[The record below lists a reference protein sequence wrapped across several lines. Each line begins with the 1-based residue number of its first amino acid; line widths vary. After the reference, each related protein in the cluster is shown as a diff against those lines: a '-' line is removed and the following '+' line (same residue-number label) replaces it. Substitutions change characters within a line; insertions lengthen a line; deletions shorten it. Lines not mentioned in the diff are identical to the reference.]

1 MELDWEFMRHT
12 FFLALKGVPVALN
25 ITLVTLLISIPLGF
39 VIAIVR
45 NNKKHPWIS
54 KILAVYVSYNRG
66 TPIIVQI
73 YIIYNMLPY
82 LIFGFC
88 KTMHI
93 NFDIYS
99 LDNVIYAYVVFSL
112 SYIAF
117 LSEAFRSGLGTVH
130 KGQYEAAMVVGM
142 SDFQSYRRIVVPQAI
157 TALLPILC
165 TNITG
170 LIKMTSLS
178 FSMAIFDITA
188 IAKVEASAKLCFIE
202 AYLDITIIYVV
213 LCLIVELIFKIIESK
228 VKTHRACV

>member
-1 MELDWEFMRHT
+1 MNLDYDFMKHT
-12 FFLALKGVPVALN
+12 FFLALRGIPVALN
-25 ITLVTLLISIPLGF
+25 ITIVTLLISIPLGF
-39 VIAIVR
+39 LIAILR
-45 NNKKHPWIS
+45 SNNKHPILS
-54 KILAVYVSYNRG
+54 KLLAVYVSYNRG
-66 TPIIVQI
+66 TPMIVQI

-82 LIFGFC
+82 LIFDLC
-88 KTMHI
+88 KALQL

-99 LDNVIYAYVVFSL
+99 LDNTVYAYVVFSL

-130 KGQYEAAMVVGM
+130 RGQYEAAQVVGM
-142 SDFQSYRRIVVPQAI
+142 SNLQCYRRIIIPQAI

-188 IAKVEASAKLCFIE
+188 IAKVEASAQLCFIE
-202 AYLDITIIYVV
+202 AYLDITVIYVV
-213 LCLIVELIFKIIESK
+213 LCLVVELIFKIIEAK
-228 VKTHRACV
+228 VKTHRAVV

>member
-1 MELDWEFMRHT
+1 MQLDYDFMKHT
-12 FFLALKGVPVALN
+12 FFLALQGVPVALK
-25 ITLVTLLISIPLGF
+25 ITLVTLLISIPFGF
-39 VIAIVR
+39 LIAIIR
-45 NNKKHPWIS
+45 NNNKHRILS

-66 TPIIVQI
+66 TPMIVQI
-73 YIIYNMLPY
+73 YIIYNMLPF
-82 LIFGFC
+82 LIFDIC
-88 KTMHI
+88 KSLHI

-99 LDNVIYAYVVFSL
+99 VNNIVYAYVVFSL

-142 SDFQSYRRIVVPQAI
+142 SHFQSYRRIIVPQAI

-188 IAKVEASAKLCFIE
+188 IAKVEASSKLCFIE
-202 AYLDITIIYVV
+202 AYLDITVIYVV
-213 LCLIVELIFKIIESK
+213 LCLIVELIFKVIEAK
-228 VKTHRACV
+228 VKTQRASA